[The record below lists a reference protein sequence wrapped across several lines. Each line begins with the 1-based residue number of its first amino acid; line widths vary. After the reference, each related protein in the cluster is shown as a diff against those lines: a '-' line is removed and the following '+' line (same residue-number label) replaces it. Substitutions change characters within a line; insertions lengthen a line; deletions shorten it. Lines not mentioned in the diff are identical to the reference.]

1 MELHFIETPAPGRL
15 ATAGRPRSGEQL
27 AREMARLRENG
38 VEVLASV
45 LSPNEVSA
53 LGLDAEREYAADAG
67 IEFLGFPIEDH
78 GLPASDVAVT
88 RFTAAL
94 AQRVAEGKTVV
105 VHCRAGIG
113 RSSLMAAVTL
123 MRLEPGLTAD
133 AAAERISQA
142 RGLDVPETAAQKKWL
157 KAFRPRM

>member
-1 MELHFIETPAPGRL
+1 MELYFIETPASGRL

-27 AREMARLRENG
+27 AREMARLREAG

-45 LSPNEVSA
+45 LSPSEVSA
-53 LGLDAEREYAADAG
+53 LGLDAEREYAAGAG
-67 IEFLGFPIEDH
+67 IEFLSFPFEDH
-78 GLPASDVAVT
+78 GLPASDVSVT

-133 AAAERISQA
+133 
-142 RGLDVPETAAQKKWL
+142 TAAKRIRRRAASTCL
-157 KAFRPRM
+157 RPPLRRDG